1 MPAPPSEATDIAITR
16 DLLSKLEVDTKIT
29 SPSKPNLDS
38 FIAKDKARALG
49 SPNSNMPAPPSEA
62 TDIAIARDLLSKCNL
77 DPSHMNKE
85 NNVNTNFSSQL
96 DEQQPSSEHA
106 SEHHQ
111 SEEIAEMTK
120 KAIKRRNRNMRSRD
134 KKERRSMHLVG
145 SMVRVKLKKGR
156 KQSRP
161 PQSPA
166 SSLREFPTPQRKKN
180 RPLI

>member
-1 MPAPPSEATDIAITR
+1 MDCYLQIVQTA
-16 DLLSKLEVDTKIT
+16 
-29 SPSKPNLDS
+29 
-38 FIAKDKARALG
+38 
-49 SPNSNMPAPPSEA
+49 
-62 TDIAIARDLLSKCNL
+62 
-77 DPSHMNKE
+77 
-85 NNVNTNFSSQL
+85 NT
-96 DEQQPSSEHA
+96 P
-106 SEHHQ
+106 
-111 SEEIAEMTK
+111 EIAEMTK

-180 RPLI
+180 RPLASVIDQMDDDEEDFDEELEQNVLDI